1 MDNPE
6 KLAQMLQQ
14 QQAMKFLK
22 SMQGMQGAGAMSDMD
37 RMQSGMANGMQSAA
51 MGEAQRQPSYD
62 NMLQMPQAAGTPM
75 QSDMPVVSPQGNYAM
90 PMSQPSY
97 SGNMPTNP
105 QMNRRG
111 ILQGAINSLGQQTAR
126 QGMGAI
132 SNQEAQMMQ
141 KVNR

>member
-14 QQAMKFLK
+14 QQAMKF
-22 SMQGMQGAGAMSDMD
+22 
-37 RMQSGMANGMQSAA
+37 MQSLQGGMANGMQNAA
-51 MGEAQRQPSYD
+51 MGEAERQLSYD
-62 NMLQMPQAAGTPM
+62 NMLQTPQAAGTPM

-97 SGNMPTNP
+97 SSNMPTNP

-111 ILQGAINSLGQQTAR
+111 MLQGAINSLSQQGAGQ
-126 QGMGAI
+126 GAM
-132 SNQEAQMMQ
+132 SNQDAAMML
-141 KVNR
+141 KR

>member
-14 QQAMKFLK
+14 QQAIKFLK
-22 SMQGMQGAGAMSDMD
+22 SMQGGMASGMQG
-37 RMQSGMANGMQSAA
+37 AA

-97 SGNMPTNP
+97 SSNMPTNP

-111 ILQGAINSLGQQTAR
+111 MLQGAINSLGQQTAR